1 MPAFVLPVQ
10 KVTKPS
16 CLKGQENGKLAPG
29 ILKKCDVGSALMAEP
44 AARAMRA
51 MVAAMRAALNLD
63 YTHVGAYRTYKG
75 QEDLFRSR
83 YTTTPLP
90 GRPTKK
96 WNGETWYQ
104 KPGTAMA
111 AVPGTSNHGWGLAID
126 LAEKVDGKAVSISPR
141 SVKWLIKH
149 AAQYGFCAE
158 AQSEP
163 WHWRYFTGDKIPAAV
178 LAFENSQGVTAPTP
192 VTPAPVAPIQPEPK
206 THTVV
211 KGDTWWSLAKQYLG
225 AGKRHPELQAL
236 NPKVTALVPGRKV
249 RVG

>member
-16 CLKGQENGKLAPG
+16 CLKGQENGKLAAG
-29 ILKKCDVGSALMAEP
+29 ILKKCDVGSALMADP

-75 QEDLFRSR
+75 QENLFLSR

-90 GRPTKK
+90 GRPTKT
-96 WNGETWYQ
+96 WNGVKYWQ

-126 LAEKVDGKAVSISPR
+126 LAERVNGKAVSISPR

-178 LAFENSQGVTAPTP
+178 LAFEGATT
-192 VTPAPVAPIQPEPK
+192 APVAPVAPSEK
-206 THTVV
+206 THTIV
-211 KGDTWWSLAKQYLG
+211 KGDTWWKLATKYLG
-225 AGKRHPELQAL
+225 AGKRYPELQAL
-236 NPKVTALVPGRKV
+236 NPNVSTLVPGRKV